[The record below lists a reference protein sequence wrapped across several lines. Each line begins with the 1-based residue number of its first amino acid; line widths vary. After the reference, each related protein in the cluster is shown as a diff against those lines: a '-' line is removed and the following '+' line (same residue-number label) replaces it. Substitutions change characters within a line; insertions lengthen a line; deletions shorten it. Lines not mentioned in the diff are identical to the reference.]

1 MLSEWHFYVSQLLL
15 TYDSRSQLM
24 TAVHYRVRA
33 ILERYGI
40 TSLPYTLFSENVS
53 NSSSLQNEY
62 SELWDILYNN
72 SVM

>member
-1 MLSEWHFYVSQLLL
+1 MLSVWHFYILQLLL
-15 TYDSRSQLM
+15 TYDARSQLM
-24 TAVHYRVRA
+24 NAVHYRVRA